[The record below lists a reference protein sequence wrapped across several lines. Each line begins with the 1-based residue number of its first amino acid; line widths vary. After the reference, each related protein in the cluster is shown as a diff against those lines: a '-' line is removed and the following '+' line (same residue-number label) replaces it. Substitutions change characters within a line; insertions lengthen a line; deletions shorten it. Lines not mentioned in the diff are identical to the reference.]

1 MCASIINNYKHL
13 VNLGTSKNDGH
24 VGFVDARVMMR
35 VFGSFSILL
44 SDFCLLAFVVSG
56 SGFEMRYA
64 RMPGT
69 EGWIE
74 DSI

>member
-1 MCASIINNYKHL
+1 MLVASLARSMVIT
-13 VNLGTSKNDGH
+13 VSDDD
-24 VGFVDARVMMR
+24 VGFADARVMMR
-35 VFGSFSILL
+35 VFGPFSILL